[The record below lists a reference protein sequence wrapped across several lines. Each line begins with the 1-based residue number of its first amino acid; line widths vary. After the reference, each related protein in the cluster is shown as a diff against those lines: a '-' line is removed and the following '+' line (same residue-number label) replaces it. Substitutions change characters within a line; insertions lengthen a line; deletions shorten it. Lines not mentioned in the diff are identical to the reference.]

1 MKTHIVKIQSIK
13 NVTHDVLQI
22 VTEKPVDYNFTP
34 GQATEVAVNK
44 EKWTEEKRPF
54 TFAGNAM
61 KNAVSI
67 RPIIARNA
75 PRCVRYVLRNVKSWQ
90 LR

>member
-34 GQATEVAVNK
+34 GMRQDV
-44 EKWTEEKRPF
+44 
-54 TFAGNAM
+54 
-61 KNAVSI
+61 
-67 RPIIARNA
+67 
-75 PRCVRYVLRNVKSWQ
+75 
-90 LR
+90 